1 MSAPGMVHEPAAPDE
16 AGAAPMLAR
25 HRLAFGVAGGA
36 LLMGILAE
44 RLLWAMPWG
53 IGAGLWITALVGGA
67 AVLAWRG
74 GVEVRGDGRWFAAV
88 AVLFA
93 FALAWR
99 AAPPLAALNVM
110 GVVLAVL
117 VAAWRAR
124 AGRLIG
130 ARVGEYLRGIVMTVA
145 HTAGGALALVIGDV
159 PWRRVGSEGGFGI
172 GVLVRGV
179 LLSLPLLVVFGALL
193 ANADPVFERLLS
205 RLFAWS
211 SEELLARVVFTAV
224 WAWIAAGL
232 LRQVLMGPEVRGLS
246 VAPPRLQISL
256 GASEAAVVL
265 VLLDLLFLTFV
276 IVQIRYLFGGS
287 QLVEAATGMTYAEY
301 ARRGFFELV
310 TVCALV
316 LPVLLVLQALVGEE
330 TRGRRAFRL
339 LATALLGL
347 LLVVIASA
355 IQRMRLYQDAYG
367 LTEQRLYVTAFMVWV
382 SVSLLW
388 FGTTV
393 LRGRES
399 RFAFGSL
406 VAGFGTLA
414 VLNLMNPDALIAR
427 TNLAHAHATGRL
439 DGAYLSQLGPDA
451 APVLLPRVGGWAG
464 SAACEYALL
473 LGARLERADGG
484 WTTWNAGRSRAVAEL
499 AARGDEIE
507 SAGCVEVEPAATGG
521 G

>member
-1 MSAPGMVHEPAAPDE
+1 MSAPGVAQDAAAGHEASAE
-16 AGAAPMLAR
+16 PMHAR

-44 RLLWAMPWG
+44 LLLWGLPWG
-53 IGAGLWITALVGGA
+53 IGAGLWITALVSGA

-74 GVEVRGDGRWFAAV
+74 GVDLRGEGRWFAGV

-110 GVVLAVL
+110 GVVLAVV
-117 VAAWRAR
+117 VAAWRSR
-124 AGRLIG
+124 AGRLVG
-130 ARVGEYLRGIVMTVA
+130 ARVGEYLRGIVTTVV
-145 HTAGGALALVIGDV
+145 HTAAGALALIIGDV

-172 GVLVRGV
+172 GVLLRGM
-179 LLSLPLLVVFGALL
+179 LLSIPLLVVFGALL

-211 SEELLARVVFTAV
+211 TEELLARVVFTAV

-232 LRQVLMGPEVRGLS
+232 LRQVLLGPEVRGLS
-246 VAPPRLQISL
+246 VTPPRLQISL
-256 GASEAAVVL
+256 GGSEAAVVL
-265 VLLDLLFLTFV
+265 ALLDALFLAFV
-276 IVQIRYLFGGS
+276 IVQIRYLFGGAG
-287 QLVEAATGMTYAEY
+287 LVEAATGMTYAEY

-330 TRGRRAFRL
+330 TRGRRPFRL
-339 LATALLGL
+339 LATTLLGL

-355 IQRMRLYQDAYG
+355 IQRMRLYQEAYG

-382 SVSLLW
+382 TVSLLW
-388 FGTTV
+388 FGITV

-399 RFAFGSL
+399 RFAFGAL
-406 VAGFGTLA
+406 VAGFATLA

-427 TNLAHAHATGRL
+427 SNLAHAQATGRL

-451 APVLLPRVGGWAG
+451 APVLLPQIDGPAG
-464 SAACEYALL
+464 SVACEYALRL
-473 LGARLERADGG
+473 RRRLEGVEGG
-484 WTTWNAGRSRAVAEL
+484 WTKWNAGRAAAEAQL
-499 AARGDEIE
+499 AARTAEIRA
-507 SAGCVEVEPAATGG
+507 AGCVEVEETIPDGA
-521 G
+521 